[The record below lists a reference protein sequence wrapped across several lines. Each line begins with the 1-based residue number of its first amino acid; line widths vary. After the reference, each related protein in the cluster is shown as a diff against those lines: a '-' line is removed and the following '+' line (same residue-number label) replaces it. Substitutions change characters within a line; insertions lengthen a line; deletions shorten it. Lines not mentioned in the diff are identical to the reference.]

1 MNNLDKNKKLIIT
14 ISVIV
19 ILIITLGCLIKIA
32 ITGTLFGNTS
42 KNNSSE
48 ATLVDNDEVT
58 SQSINIEEKTSDKV
72 DLTSVTAKVDL
83 SSLTSSG
90 SGVSI
95 SGTTITV
102 SSAGTFY
109 FSGTASEANI
119 VVNAGDSDKVNLVF
133 ENANITSSK
142 TAVVNGI
149 NAKKIT
155 INLVQGST
163 NTFTDG
169 STYTVFTEDDEPNGT
184 IFSKTDLDINGTG
197 TLVVNSN
204 YEDGIVS
211 KDDLVIEGATIKVT
225 AKDDGIRGKD
235 SVTINNANITVTS
248 TGDAIKATND
258 TDSSKGYISINGGTF
273 DLTSQSD
280 GIQAE
285 TVLKI
290 TDGNF
295 TIKTTGVITNDESYK
310 ALKAG
315 TLMEISGGTFNIN
328 STDDGIHS
336 NANLSITGGD
346 FTITS
351 KDDGVHAD
359 GLIQI
364 DNGTFNIT
372 GAEGIE
378 ATYVKINGGTI
389 NISASDDG
397 INAGNKS
404 SDYSVV
410 IEINGG
416 DITIKMGSGDT
427 DGIDSNGNLYI
438 NGGTVNVTGNSAFDY
453 DGTAQH
459 NGGTIIVN
467 GTQTDTITNQFMGGG
482 RNGRWY
488 DARWSRSNATR
499 TTRWNARSRKTK
511 IEKTKKY
518 EKESLGN
525 FLNSLF

>member
-1 MNNLDKNKKLIIT
+1 MNMDKNKKTIIF
-14 ISVIV
+14 ISIIV
-19 ILIITLGCLIKIA
+19 VLAIILGCLIKVA
-32 ITGTLFGNTS
+32 VTGTLFGST
-42 KNNSSE
+42 NNSTE
-48 ATLVDNDEVT
+48 ATLVDNNEVT
-58 SQSINIEEKTSDKV
+58 SQSINIEQKTSDKV
-72 DLTSVTAKVDL
+72 DLSSVTAKVDL

-90 SGVSI
+90 SGTAI
-95 SGTTITV
+95 SGTTITIT
-102 SSAGTFY
+102 SAGTFY
-109 FSGTASEANI
+109 FSGTATEANI

-142 TAVVNGI
+142 TAVINGI

-155 INLVQGST
+155 INLVEGST

-169 STYTVFTEDDEPNGT
+169 STYTVFTEDDEPNAT
-184 IFSKTDLDINGTG
+184 VFSKTDLDINGTG
-197 TLVVNSN
+197 TLTINAN
-204 YEDGIVS
+204 YEDAIAS
-211 KDDLVIEGATIKVT
+211 KDDLVIENATIKVT

-336 NANLSITGGD
+336 NGNISITGGD

-359 GLIQI
+359 GLAQI

-372 GAEGIE
+372 AAEGIE

-427 DGIDSNGNLYI
+427 DAIDSNGNIYV
-438 NGGTVNVTGNSAFDY
+438 NGGTINITGNSAFDY

-482 RNGRWY
+482 RNGRRH
-488 DARWSRSNATR
+488 DARRSNATR

>member
-1 MNNLDKNKKLIIT
+1 MNMDKNKKTIIS
-14 ISVIV
+14 ISIIV
-19 ILIITLGCLIKIA
+19 VLAIILGCLIKVA
-32 ITGTLFGNTS
+32 VTGTLFGST
-42 KNNSSE
+42 NNSTE
-48 ATLVDNDEVT
+48 ATLVDNKEVT
-58 SQSINIEEKTSDKV
+58 SKSINIEQKTSDKV
-72 DLTSVTAKVDL
+72 DLSSVTAKIDL
-83 SSLTSSG
+83 NSLTSSG
-90 SGVSI
+90 SGASI
-95 SGTTITV
+95 SGTTITIT
-102 SSAGTFY
+102 SAGTFY
-109 FSGTASEANI
+109 FSGTATEANI

-142 TAVVNGI
+142 TAVINGI

-155 INLVQGST
+155 INLVEGST

-184 IFSKTDLDINGTG
+184 VFSKTDLDINGTG

-211 KDDLVIEGATIKVT
+211 KDDLVIENATIKVT

-235 SVTINNANITVTS
+235 SVTINNANITIVS
-248 TGDAIKATND
+248 TGDSIKATND
-258 TDSSKGYISINGGTF
+258 TDSSKGYISINGGSINI
-273 DLTSQSD
+273 TSESD

-290 TDGNF
+290 LAGNF
-295 TIKTTGVITNDESYK
+295 TIKTTGVTTNDESSK

-315 TLMEISGGTFNIN
+315 TLIEISGGTFDIN

-336 NANLSITGGD
+336 NGNLSITGGD

-359 GLIQI
+359 GLAQI

-372 GAEGIE
+372 AAEGIE

-397 INAGNKS
+397 INAGRKS
-404 SDYSVV
+404 TDYSVV
-410 IEINGG
+410 VEINGG

-427 DGIDSNGNLYI
+427 DGIDSNGDIYV
-438 NGGTVNVTGNSAFDY
+438 NGGTINVTGNSTFDY
-453 DGTAQH
+453 DGKAEH
-459 NGGTIIVN
+459 NGGTIIIN
-467 GTQTDTITNQFMGGG
+467 GQETDTIPNQFMGGG
-482 RNGRWY
+482 RNGWWHN
-488 DARWSRSNATR
+488 ARR
-499 TTRWNARSRKTK
+499 TTR
-511 IEKTKKY
+511 
-518 EKESLGN
+518 
-525 FLNSLF
+525 